1 MHPVAV
7 AHLRFYAELNDL
19 LASDKRQRPVAY
31 RFTGRPSIKDAIE
44 GCGVPHTE
52 VDLIVVDGV
61 SVGFAYHLQPR
72 DRVAIYPV
80 FESLDVSSLVRLRPE
95 PLRRTAFILDGH
107 LGKLARL
114 LRMLGLDALY
124 CQDSADSEIVRL
136 AAAEQ
141 RIILTRDRGLLK
153 HASVTHG
160 CCVRSQEPL
169 EQAREV
175 LRRYNLCALV
185 KPLSRC
191 IRCNG
196 ALERVAKNAVL
207 SRLPPRTILY
217 YDVFYRCRICGHIY
231 WPGSHYQNMLIT
243 IAHLCE
249 ERSPVAGMH
258 SQEKDRQD
266 ERNTTQHH
274 PDHHRPAAL

>member
-1 MHPVAV
+1 MAV
-7 AHLRFYAELNDL
+7 AHLRFYAELNAL
-19 LASDKRQRPVAY
+19 LPSDQRQRPVAY

-52 VDLIVVDGV
+52 VDLIVVDSV
-61 SVGFAYHLQPR
+61 SVGLNYALQPR

-95 PLRRTAFILDGH
+95 PPRRTAFILDGH

-114 LRMLGLDALY
+114 LRMLGLNALY
-124 CQDSADSEIVRL
+124 CQDCEDGEIVRL

-160 CCVRSQEPL
+160 YCVRSQQPL

-175 LRRYNLCALV
+175 LRRFDLYTQI

-196 ALERVAKNAVL
+196 ALERVEKSAIL
-207 SRLPPRTILY
+207 SRLPPKTILY
-217 YDVFYRCRICGHIY
+217 YDEFYRCRTCDQIY
-231 WPGSHYQNMLIT
+231 WPGSHYQNMLTT
-243 IAHLCE
+243 IAQLCE
-249 ERSPVAGMH
+249 ESSPGAGTL
-258 SQEKDRQD
+258 SQEKDRFD

-274 PDHHRPAAL
+274 PDHH

>member
-1 MHPVAV
+1 VAV

-19 LASDKRQRPVAY
+19 LPSDKRQRSTAY

-52 VDLIVVDGV
+52 VDLIVVDGAF
-61 SVGFAYHLQPR
+61 VGFDYRLRPG

-80 FESLDVSSLVRLRPE
+80 FESLDVSPAVQLRPE

-124 CQDSADSEIVRL
+124 CQDSEDSEIVHL
-136 AAAEQ
+136 VASEQ

-160 CCVRSQEPL
+160 YCVRSLEPPQ
-169 EQAREV
+169 QAREV
-175 LRRYNLCALV
+175 LRRFDLYAQV
-185 KPLSRC
+185 RPLSRC
-191 IRCNG
+191 IHCNG
-196 ALERVAKNAVL
+196 GLERVDKNAIL
-207 SRLPPRTILY
+207 SQLPPRTSLY
-217 YDVFYRCRICGHIY
+217 YDVFHRCLRCGRIY
-231 WPGSHYQNMLIT
+231 WPGSHYQNMLAT
-243 IAHLCE
+243 IARLCE
-249 ERSPVAGMH
+249 RNSPVADTLP
-258 SQEKDRQD
+258 QEKGVPD
-266 ERNTTQHH
+266 ERNAPQHH
-274 PDHHRPAAL
+274 PDHH

>member
-19 LASDKRQRPVAY
+19 LPSNNRQRPVAY

-61 SVGFAYHLQPR
+61 SVGFDYHLEPR

-80 FESLDVSSLVRLRPE
+80 FESLDVSPLVRLRPE

-107 LGKLARL
+107 LGKLVRL
-114 LRMLGLDALY
+114 LRMLGFDALY
-124 CQDSADSEIVRL
+124 CQDNEDSEIVRL

-160 CCVRSQEPL
+160 YCVRSQEPL
-169 EQAREV
+169 EQAREI
-175 LRRYNLCALV
+175 LRRFDLYTQV

-191 IRCNG
+191 ICCNG
-196 ALERVAKNAVL
+196 ALERVAKNAIL

-217 YDVFYRCRICGHIY
+217 YDIFYRCCTCDHIY
-231 WPGSHYQNMLIT
+231 WPGSHYQNILIT
-243 IAHLCE
+243 IAHLYE
-249 ERSPVAGMH
+249 ESSPVAGML
-258 SQEKDRQD
+258 SQEEDPHD

-274 PDHHRPAAL
+274 PDHHRPTAL

>member
-1 MHPVAV
+1 VAV
-7 AHLRFYAELNDL
+7 AQLRFYAELNDL
-19 LASDKRQRPVAY
+19 LPSDKRQQPVAY
-31 RFTGRPSIKDAIE
+31 RFTGQPSVKDAIE

-61 SVGFAYHLQPR
+61 SVDLGYHLQPG

-80 FESLDVSSLVRLRPE
+80 FESLDVSSLVRLRPK

-124 CQDSADSEIVRL
+124 CQDSEDSEIVRL
-136 AAAEQ
+136 AVAAQ

-160 CCVRSQEPL
+160 YCVRSLDPL

-175 LRRYNLCALV
+175 LHRFDLHAQV

-191 IRCNG
+191 IRCNE
-196 ALERVAKNAVL
+196 ALERVEKDAIL
-207 SRLPPRTILY
+207 SRLPPKTTLY
-217 YDVFYRCRICGHIY
+217 YDVFYRCLTCDHIY
-231 WPGSHYQNMLIT
+231 WPGSHYQNMVST
-243 IAHLCE
+243 IAHLCKDS
-249 ERSPVAGMH
+249 SPFAGMP
-258 SQEKDRQD
+258 SQEKDLHD
-266 ERNTTQHH
+266 DRNTTPHH
-274 PDHHRPAAL
+274 PDHHRPATL

>member
-1 MHPVAV
+1 MHSVAL
-7 AHLRFYAELNDL
+7 AHLRFYAALNDL
-19 LASDKRQRPVAY
+19 LPGDKRQRPVDY
-31 RFTGRPSIKDAIE
+31 RFTGRPSIKAAIE

-61 SVGFAYHLQPR
+61 SVGFDYPLQPG

-80 FESLDVSSLVRLRPE
+80 FESLDVSPLVRLRPE
-95 PLRRTAFILDGH
+95 LQRRTAFILDGH

-124 CQDSADSEIVRL
+124 CQEVEDSEIVRL

-160 CCVRSQEPL
+160 YCVRSQEPL

-175 LRRYNLCALV
+175 LRRYNLYSLV

-196 ALERVAKNAVL
+196 ALERVEKNTVL

-217 YDVFYRCRICGHIY
+217 YDAFYRCRICGHIY

-249 ERSPVAGMH
+249 ERSPVAGML
-258 SQEKDRQD
+258 SQEKDLYD
-266 ERNTTQHH
+266 E
-274 PDHHRPAAL
+274 

>member
-1 MHPVAV
+1 M
-7 AHLRFYAELNDL
+7 
-19 LASDKRQRPVAY
+19 AY
-31 RFTGRPSIKDAIE
+31 RFTGRPSIKTAIE

-52 VDLIVVDGV
+52 ADLIVVDGV
-61 SVGFAYHLQPR
+61 SVGFDYHLQPG

-80 FESLDVSSLVRLRPE
+80 FESLDVSPIVRVRPK

-107 LGKLARL
+107 LGTLARL

-124 CQDSADSEIVRL
+124 CQDSEDSEIVRL

-160 CCVRSQEPL
+160 YCVRSLVPH
-169 EQAREV
+169 EQACEV
-175 LRRYNLCALV
+175 LRRFDLYTAV

-196 ALERVAKNAVL
+196 ALERVEKNAIL

-217 YDVFYRCRICGHIY
+217 YDVFYHCLSCDHIY
-231 WPGSHYQNMLIT
+231 WPGSHYQNMLIQ
-243 IAHLCE
+243 IAHLCKE
-249 ERSPVAGMH
+249 SSALAATL
-258 SQEKDRQD
+258 SQEKGSTR
-266 ERNTTQHH
+266 
-274 PDHHRPAAL
+274 

>member
-1 MHPVAV
+1 MHPVAI
-7 AHLRFYAELNDL
+7 AYLRFYAELNDL
-19 LASDKRQRPVAY
+19 VSSDKRQRSMAY

-61 SVGFAYHLQPR
+61 SVGLDYHLQAG

-80 FESLDVSSLVRLRPE
+80 FESLDISPAVRLRPE

-114 LRMLGLDALY
+114 LRMLGFDALY
-124 CQDSADSEIVRL
+124 CQDSEDSEIVRL
-136 AAAEQ
+136 AAEEQ

-160 CCVRSQEPL
+160 YCVRSLKPL
-169 EQAREV
+169 EQTREV
-175 LRRYNLCALV
+175 VRRFDLDSLV

-196 ALERVAKNAVL
+196 ALERVDKNAIL

-217 YDVFYRCRICGHIY
+217 YDVFYRCTGCDHIY

-243 IAHLCE
+243 IADLCD
-249 ERSPVAGMH
+249 ERSAVAELRF
-258 SQEKDRQD
+258 Q
-266 ERNTTQHH
+266 
-274 PDHHRPAAL
+274 